1 MPVADEKSHLRA
13 ILKRTRESLAAE
25 VAAALSARIQ
35 SSILGADFY
44 RSAHTLVLYSPVA
57 NEVSTEAILEHAL
70 AEGREVYYPRVDG
83 HTLALARVRNRSEL
97 KPGAYGILEPASN
110 ETIAP
115 AALPRSVV
123 LVPGVGFTPR
133 GERLGRGGGHYDRL
147 LTEVSAQ
154 AISVGLAYSFQLLE
168 RIPQSGWDRRLNF
181 VITES
186 AIHPAPS
193 VRETGAMR
201 AQQGGIPR

>member
-44 RSAHTLVLYSPVA
+44 RSAHALILYSPIA

-70 AEGREVYYPRVDG
+70 AEGREVYYPRVNG
-83 HTLALARVRNRSEL
+83 RTLALVRVRHRSEL
-97 KPGAYGILEPASN
+97 EPGAYGILEPAST
-110 ETIAP
+110 ETIDP
-115 AALPRSVV
+115 AALPQSLL

-147 LTEVSAQ
+147 LAGLSAQ

-186 AIHPAPS
+186 AIHPAPGM
-193 VRETGAMR
+193 RETGAMR